1 MTVIAHCIIG
11 EFEDWDISSQ
21 TSPGKTYLV
30 SIDHEEGTVYCTCP
44 DFQYRKQ
51 TEKFGGAKLSDTDNH
66 CKHIKEVLDEKGG
79 NSVCAVAHSDQATTV
94 SDRI

>member
-1 MTVIAHCIIG
+1 MILSFFHYG
-11 EFEDWDISSQ
+11 EWEDYYVASQ
-21 TSPGKTYLV
+21 TSPDKEYLV
-30 SIDHEEGTVYCTCP
+30 IIDREEETVYCTCP

-51 TEKFGGAKLSDTDNH
+51 TERFGGAKLFDTSNH

-79 NSVCAVAHSDQATTV
+79 NCISEVAHSDQATIV